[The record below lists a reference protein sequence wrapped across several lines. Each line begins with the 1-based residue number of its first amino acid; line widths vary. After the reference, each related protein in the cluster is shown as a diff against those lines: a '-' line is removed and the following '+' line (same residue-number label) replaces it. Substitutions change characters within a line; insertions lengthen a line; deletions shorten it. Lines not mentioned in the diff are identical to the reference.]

1 MIANRLLLN
10 RLARAEPVNA
20 HVEDDAYNKRARNNA
35 EPMTFDKEPATSSE
49 KEAKVVIANKI
60 PWLMYEMCAI
70 HVAARSRTLA
80 TKQSLSLGGD
90 CFTRLS
96 APGSQ

>member
-1 MIANRLLLN
+1 MIANHLLLN

-60 PWLMYEMCAI
+60 PFG
-70 HVAARSRTLA
+70 
-80 TKQSLSLGGD
+80 LSS
-90 CFTRLS
+90 TRRNPLINPIQVGLS
-96 APGSQ
+96 A